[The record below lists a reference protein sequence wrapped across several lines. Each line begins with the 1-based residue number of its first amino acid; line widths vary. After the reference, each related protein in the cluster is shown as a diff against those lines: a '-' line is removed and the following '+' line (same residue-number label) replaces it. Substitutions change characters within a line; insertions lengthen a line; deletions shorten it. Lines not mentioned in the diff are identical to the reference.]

1 MALTRKFLSAL
12 GIEEEKAEQIRS
24 AHLETVD
31 PLKAERDK
39 YKEDAEKLS
48 STEQE
53 LSELK
58 KTLDSGKEDSYKVKY
73 EALKEDFE
81 EFKKGIETE
90 KLTAKKESAYR
101 QILKDVGISDKRIAS
116 ILKVSDINK
125 IEFDEEGK
133 VQGEDKL
140 KEEIRTEWSDFI
152 QTAKVEGASVAN
164 PPSNSGSKTTKTRE
178 EIRAIKDAGERQKA
192 MLENPSLFGLD
203 SDND

>member
-12 GIEEEKAEQIRS
+12 GIEEEKAEQIIS

-48 STEQE
+48 STQKE
-53 LSELK
+53 LEDLK
-58 KTLDSGKEDSYKVKY
+58 KSVDSGKEDSYKVKY

-81 EFKKGIETE
+81 EYKKGIESKE
-90 KLTAKKESAYR
+90 LTAKKESAYR
-101 QILKDVGISDKRIAS
+101 QLLKDVGISEKRINS
-116 ILKVSDINK
+116 ILKVSDINS
-125 IEFDEEGK
+125 IEFDEDGK
-133 VQGEDKL
+133 VKGEDKL
-140 KEEIRTEWSDFI
+140 KEEIRTEWNDFI
-152 QTAKVEGASVAN
+152 QTSKTEGASVAN
-164 PPSNSGSKTTKTRE
+164 PPANAGSKTTKTRE

-203 SDND
+203 TETN